1 MTFHDNGRVKE
12 KGNFEK
18 NKKTG
23 EWREYDDR
31 GNITAITIYEK
42 DQVLFTQNPNMV
54 KSYTSYHNNGRIKE
68 QGMLKGTVRNGEW
81 RLYGKRGKLLRKTNY
96 YQGKIVDQNSTR
108 IIDSFVTY
116 HNNGFVKEEGIL
128 KMGQR
133 DGIWMMYDDDGDHVE
148 TVTYNNGKVLSREK
162 V

>member
-1 MTFHDNGRVKE
+1 M
-12 KGNFEK
+12 
-18 NKKTG
+18 
-23 EWREYDDR
+23 
-31 GNITAITIYEK
+31 
-42 DQVLFTQNPNMV
+42 
-54 KSYTSYHNNGRIKE
+54 
-68 QGMLKGTVRNGEW
+68 
-81 RLYGKRGKLLRKTNY
+81 
-96 YQGKIVDQNSTR
+96 
-108 IIDSFVTY
+108 TY